1 MYSLFPKMQPEANSH
16 AQVESSISRAPLTLK
31 NCLGIIVLFWLIN
44 LAVLLVLQ
52 LCHTNFGFKVWP
64 MGEDRVW
71 ISLLQNNHGADVAR
85 SFWHLNDRN
94 PLSPWWYI
102 AVSPIVMSSEFG
114 IYFVRKMVDP
124 ILATVTFVLLDK
136 ISGARHRA
144 FCLATAVLILFWN
157 FSYFYVEQIM
167 WNFLMALTCTLLTVL
182 CYQKFLEQGRRQS
195 FFQALSLVL
204 YFVSFTSYT
213 LQSGAVG
220 ANFVL
225 ALTQQTG
232 EPLSRKFKNACVDA
246 FPFLALLGI
255 YLLTWTTASKPAVD
269 YYHIYLDRIKDQ
281 FIASVW
287 NFVWQNDY
295 SNFFVAMSREW
306 SPLALYGLFLLLS
319 AVAFFFLNNAFKG
332 HEPEKIEGETATVT
346 SVPPSTGTFLVNLI
360 ALILAVGLPT
370 IMVESTSHLWLPGT
384 RVRMIGQFV
393 SPCLFAC
400 VILTV
405 AQTLKRFNF
414 RFTRQMMALS
424 FSVLFSA
431 AVLMGFQYNKMLV
444 TQTAFERRLAQGLRW
459 YILPGQAHRYFVVRL
474 DHCNW
479 NVSQYLLDMFV
490 ETAFNLG
497 NLHLRIIP
505 DYVPEPIE
513 AHPHWFITVNEKGV
527 EHAAIDFGHGFIPWN
542 QVTFL
547 SFDGQKIQLIDPLTE
562 DQFKGLQIKWLA
574 KKPIHQSLT
583 PETFAVAKKALAGSK
598 VKSNL
603 QNVEDEEV
611 HDRPN
616 PTDPH

>member
-1 MYSLFPKMQPEANSH
+1 MFSMRSLFPKMQPEANSH
-16 AQVESSISRAPLTLK
+16 AEVERAILRAPLTLK
-31 NCLGIIVLFWLIN
+31 SCLVIVALCWLAN
-44 LAVLLVLQ
+44 LALLLVLQ
-52 LCHTNFGFKVWP
+52 LCHLNFGLKVWP

-94 PLSPWWYI
+94 PLSPWWYM
-102 AVSPIVMSSEFG
+102 AMSPIIMSSEFG
-114 IYFVRKMVDP
+114 IYAVRKIVDP
-124 ILATVTFVLLDK
+124 ILATVTFLLLDK

-144 FCLATAVLILFWN
+144 FCLATCILILFWN
-157 FSYFYVEQIM
+157 FSYFYIEQIM

-195 FFQALSLVL
+195 YLQALSLVL
-204 YFVSFTSYT
+204 YFISFTSYT

-232 EPLSRKFKNACVDA
+232 ESFAQKFKNACVDA
-246 FPFLALLGI
+246 FPFLALLGV
-255 YLLTWTTASKPAVD
+255 YLLTWTTASKPVVD
-269 YYHIYLDRIKDQ
+269 YYQIHLERIKDQ
-281 FIASVW
+281 FVASVW

-295 SNFFVAMSREW
+295 SNFFVAMSKEW
-306 SPLALYGLFLLLS
+306 PPLALYGLFMVL
-319 AVAFFFLNNAFKG
+319 AVGAYFFLNTALKG
-332 HEPEKIEGETATVT
+332 DESKTIESKSKE
-346 SVPPSTGTFLVNLI
+346 PSTGTFLVNLI

-370 IMVESTSHLWLPGT
+370 ILVESTSHLWLPGT

-393 SPCLFAC
+393 SPCLFGC
-400 VILTV
+400 IILGV
-405 AQTLKRFNF
+405 SQTLKRFNF
-414 RFTRQMMALS
+414 RFTRQMMALF
-424 FSVLFSA
+424 FSVLFSG
-431 AVLMGFQYNKMLV
+431 AVLMGFQYNKMLI

-474 DHCNW
+474 DNCDW

-490 ETAFNLG
+490 ETAFNMG
-497 NLHLRIIP
+497 NLHLRIVP
-505 DYVPEPIE
+505 NYLPEPLD
-513 AHPHWFITVNEKGV
+513 AHPHWFITVSENGV

-542 QVTFL
+542 QVIFL
-547 SFDGQKIQLIDPLTE
+547 SFDGQKIRLIDPLTE

-574 KKPIHQSLT
+574 KKPIHQSLM
-583 PETFAVAKKALAGSK
+583 AG
-598 VKSNL
+598 
-603 QNVEDEEV
+603 NVSVDDKDV

>member
-1 MYSLFPKMQPEANSH
+1 MRSLFPKMQPEANSH
-16 AQVESSISRAPLTLK
+16 VEVEKAISRGPLTVK
-31 NCLGIIVLFWLIN
+31 NCLCIIVGCWLIN

-52 LCHTNFGFKVWP
+52 LCHQNFGFKVWP

-85 SFWHLNDRN
+85 AFWHLNDRN
-94 PLSPWWYI
+94 PLSPWWYM
-102 AVSPIVMSSEFG
+102 AVSPIIMSSEFG
-114 IYFVRKMVDP
+114 IYLVRKMVDP
-124 ILATVTFVLLDK
+124 ILAMVTFVLLDK
-136 ISGARHRA
+136 IGGAKHRA

-157 FSYFYVEQIM
+157 FSYFYIEQIM
-167 WNFLMALTCTLLTVL
+167 WNFLLALTCTLLTVM

-195 FFQALSLVL
+195 VFQALSLVL

-220 ANFVL
+220 ANFIL

-232 EPLSRKFKNACVDA
+232 EPLSQKFKNACVDA
-246 FPFLALLGI
+246 FPFFALLGI
-255 YLLTWTTASKPAVD
+255 YLLTWTTASKPVVD
-269 YYHIYLDRIKDQ
+269 YYHIHLERIKDQ

-295 SNFFVAMSREW
+295 SNFFMAMSREW
-306 SPLALYGLFLLLS
+306 TPVALYGLFLLLS
-319 AVAFFFLNNAFKG
+319 AVAFFFLNRALKDRA
-332 HEPEKIEGETATVT
+332 PENLESETKSTV
-346 SVPPSTGTFLVNLI
+346 TFLVNLS

-370 IMVESTSHLWLPGT
+370 ILVESTSHLWLPGT

-400 VILTV
+400 VILSV
-405 AQTLKRFNF
+405 SQIFQRFNF
-414 RFTRQMMALS
+414 RFTRQVMALS

-505 DYVPEPIE
+505 DYLPDHIE
-513 AHPHWFITVNEKGV
+513 NHPHWFIIVNEKGV
-527 EHAAIDFGHGFIPWN
+527 KHAAIDFGHGFIPWN
-542 QVTFL
+542 QVIFL
-547 SFDGQKIQLIDPLTE
+547 SFDGQKIQLIDPLTA

-574 KKPIHQSLT
+574 KEPIHQSLT
-583 PETFAVAKKALAGSK
+583 PDTFAIAKKALTG
-598 VKSNL
+598 
-603 QNVEDEEV
+603 VEDEEV
-611 HDRPN
+611 HDLPN